1 MKRNFLRLYGVLGLG
16 LLGGC
21 ASPQSDEITAPGG
34 GHTIRFELHDGRPT
48 YCVLRDGDSLIG
60 RSALGFELSDG
71 LLADDFRVTKIRH
84 RSYDDSWVQ
93 LWGEDSL
100 VRNRCNEMTVAL
112 EQRSENRRRLE
123 IVFRA
128 YDDGVALR
136 YRFPEQQPDSVVI
149 LDELTEFALPAGS
162 RGWSIPWDTGAY
174 EGIYKLKPLASTETL
189 AVPVT
194 VQTPDNLYL
203 ALHEAAL
210 TDYASL
216 NLRCDSTGRLHS
228 FLTPWKSGVK
238 VYARAPFP
246 TPWRTMIIAE
256 KPGDLLLSRMML
268 NLNEP
273 CRIADAEEW
282 IRPGR
287 YIGIWWGMHLKHYTW
302 HESPTHGA
310 TTENTKRYIDFAAAH
325 NIDGVLAEGW
335 NKDWYSWKFDF
346 CQSASDF
353 DLEEVARYAA
363 EKGVMFI
370 SHHETDG
377 DFETYE
383 RQLDSA
389 FALCQKHG
397 IRFVKTGYC
406 GGVFRNG
413 ERHGSQFG
421 VRHYRKVIETAA
433 RYRVMIDNH
442 EPVMPTGLQRTYP
455 NLMTQE
461 GVRGQEWDA
470 WSSDGGNPPSHTT
483 VVPFTRGLAGPM
495 DFTPGTFDFTN
506 EKHPGT
512 RVRTTLAKQ
521 LALSVVLYSPW
532 QMASDMIENY
542 ENHPAFAF
550 LSACPAS
557 WGETVVP
564 EAEIGSYVTIARRER
579 GSADWYVGSIT
590 NEEPHDLQLGLS
602 FLAPDARYRATLY
615 EDGPEAD
622 YRTNPYPVTIRE
634 EIVTADSILPLH
646 LAPGGGAA
654 IRIVKL

>member
-1 MKRNFLRLYGVLGLG
+1 
-16 LLGGC
+16 
-21 ASPQSDEITAPGG
+21 
-34 GHTIRFELHDGRPT
+34 
-48 YCVLRDGDSLIG
+48 
-60 RSALGFELSDG
+60 
-71 LLADDFRVTKIRH
+71 
-84 RSYDDSWVQ
+84 
-93 LWGEDSL
+93 
-100 VRNRCNEMTVAL
+100 
-112 EQRSENRRRLE
+112 
-123 IVFRA
+123 
-128 YDDGVALR
+128 
-136 YRFPEQQPDSVVI
+136 
-149 LDELTEFALPAGS
+149 
-162 RGWSIPWDTGAY
+162 
-174 EGIYKLKPLASTETL
+174 
-189 AVPVT
+189 
-194 VQTPDNLYL
+194 
-203 ALHEAAL
+203 
-210 TDYASL
+210 
-216 NLRCDSTGRLHS
+216 
-228 FLTPWKSGVK
+228 
-238 VYARAPFP
+238 
-246 TPWRTMIIAE
+246 MIIAE

-302 HESPTHGA
+302 HESPNHGA

-335 NKDWYSWKFDF
+335 E
-346 CQSASDF
+346 QGLVQ
-353 DLEEVARYAA
+353 LEIRLLPVRLGLRSGGGGPLCGRE
-363 EKGVMFI
+363 GVMFI

-470 WSSDGGNPPSHTT
+470 WSSDGGNPP
-483 VVPFTRGLAGPM
+483 R
-495 DFTPGTFDFTN
+495 TPPSCPSPAVWPVRWTSPRHLRLHQR
-506 EKHPGT
+506 EAPGT

-521 LALSVVLYSPW
+521 LAFERGALQPW

-557 WGETVVP
+557 STHHN
-564 EAEIGSYVTIARRER
+564 IHRKI
-579 GSADWYVGSIT
+579 
-590 NEEPHDLQLGLS
+590 
-602 FLAPDARYRATLY
+602 
-615 EDGPEAD
+615 
-622 YRTNPYPVTIRE
+622 
-634 EIVTADSILPLH
+634 
-646 LAPGGGAA
+646 
-654 IRIVKL
+654 